1 MLLTADVGNT
11 NIKLGI
17 FDGEKLRFDGEK
29 LRYKLRFSTNEKMT
43 SDEFAVELYT
53 FFQIYQ
59 IDYSRIDGSIISS
72 VVPKV
77 TQPLLDAIEIVIGV
91 HSLVV
96 GPGLKSGMALQIDRP
111 ETLGGDI
118 VCGCAV

>member
-17 FDGEKLRFDGEK
+17 FDGEK

-59 IDYSRIDGSIISS
+59 IDYSHIAAPSS
-72 VVPKV
+72 ARSCP
-77 TQPLLDAIEIVIGV
+77 
-91 HSLVV
+91 
-96 GPGLKSGMALQIDRP
+96 R
-111 ETLGGDI
+111 
-118 VCGCAV
+118 

>member
-17 FDGEKLRFDGEK
+17 FDGDE
-29 LRYKLRFSTNEKMT
+29 LRYKLRFSTNDKMT

-53 FFQIYQ
+53 FFQIYD
-59 IDYSRIDGSIISS
+59 IDYKKIDGSIISS

-77 TQPLLDAIEIVIGV
+77 TQSLVDAIEIVMGV
-91 HSLVV
+91 RSFII
-96 GPGLKSGMALQIDRP
+96 GPGLKTGMDLKIDGLKPGWISRSTDP
-111 ETLGGDI
+111 KRWAAI
-118 VCGCAV
+118 

>member
-17 FDGEKLRFDGEK
+17 FDGEK

-59 IDYSRIDGSIISS
+59 IDYSRIDGSSRCSTRSRSS
-72 VVPKV
+72 SAC
-77 TQPLLDAIEIVIGV
+77 TAWWWD
-91 HSLVV
+91 
-96 GPGLKSGMALQIDRP
+96 PG
-111 ETLGGDI
+111 
-118 VCGCAV
+118 